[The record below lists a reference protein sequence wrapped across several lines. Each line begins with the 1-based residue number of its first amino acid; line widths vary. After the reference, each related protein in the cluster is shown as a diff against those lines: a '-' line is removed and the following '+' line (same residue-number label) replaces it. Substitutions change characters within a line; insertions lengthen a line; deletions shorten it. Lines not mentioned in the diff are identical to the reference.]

1 MVARVLGLSPEPW
14 LVDPATSLLALIHA
28 AALLAM
34 LCLLHYTPMSAT
46 VADCDVSG
54 DADVGADV
62 TTGADA
68 RTAAYTSRTRACIA
82 DGSCTAPLLAD
93 AGVRH
98 CVSPLQAPAGAS
110 GSGLGYSPP
119 LPPAADSAAAMSAG
133 AASTSAAFAAAPAPA
148 TAAAAADSAAAAP
161 PPPGPR
167 RASRK
172 VEPLAAAAASGSA
185 VCGAAVLAAWFAL
198 TPCFVSM
205 GLLLVGL
212 AALHACPSWPVW
224 TPPATDAAAAVA
236 LRCGMIGPV
245 RGVRW
250 MGGALVMAQ
259 LWTVAQYAVAI
270 ACLTDTSGSPS
281 WAAPHSPLAMV
292 GLRCTPPLPALL
304 LQPGTTAPLN
314 MSLALAAQLGAAA
327 LLAACLRAHLA
338 AVALLSAASV
348 SGGALRTTSS
358 SEVELTAL
366 DDDAAAPSATRRLLC
381 VPTPL
386 RTICSRVAS
395 PLRSARTVLL
405 EALVWQAAKL
415 PILLV
420 LLAGVSSCDLLHA
433 GWLLLALALG
443 ATDARATRRLWPLL
457 RAYTA
462 FAALA
467 QAAYLVASP
476 PTDAADGGIDN
487 GQGHSAFWGELLG
500 LRALP
505 VDPTQLGAAGWDAM
519 GWPLALLLPLA
530 AQAGVYSSA
539 TYHRAAAARGWRLAA
554 AAMAPRAYSRRG
566 LKRMAEEWAETLA
579 PWTSYA
585 ILLVVV
591 LLPPIGLVGLVTLS
605 LLLSLLYV
613 HQSCVLPESRA
624 RLQRPIWLLLAVL
637 MAAAVVMTWA
647 FSVPYIHR
655 ALVAPHGLLGP
666 MCDGPAPPNGSGT
679 FCANVLYDLGLAEQ
693 ADGRAT
699 VAEPRAFNLGLAI
712 TAALAI
718 VAAAQ
723 QRACAT
729 KVRRAAPRA
738 LGARGAVTVYAPPG
752 PLQMRALRWLDG
764 LATLC
769 VPVAIFVAA
778 VHSENVLG
786 ALYLLLVLVGC
797 FGLVRWLWL
806 PAGLLSS
813 AVLVLQYLF
822 QIRLAASWLPA
833 AGCDAAAP
841 PRGCDAI
848 WVGLHRVTSDGFGQ
862 TFADLL
868 ALLAPTVAIQLLA
881 LAMRQFQ
888 LRRRRAE
895 SAAGATVGSV
905 LEALRQRVSAIR
917 HGAAGSSV
925 APDAAARDAA
935 ARDAEAPDGGGVEP
949 PWYVLTARLLRY
961 PLLGLADPLA
971 LLGLMAAAV
980 VRLNLWGLVYVLIA
994 GWLRFGRAGRAS
1006 WLAARAV
1013 LAVAIA
1019 LQYAA
1024 GVSLPPS
1031 VWPEPARRPWDTWGA
1046 DWPPAAATCARLGS
1060 NATTTNGQLT
1070 SGLVCWAGLGGGLSP
1085 WWLSADF
1092 AAFGLCTLR
1101 CAAAPALAAARAAA
1115 PRLDALPR
1123 GAPRVLRAAAA
1134 LECGVLLSA
1143 PALALVALFAL
1154 AALSNLQTAASGLLS
1169 GGYLLLTLGL
1179 LGRHSGLLRSEGR
1192 RWRALHV
1199 YAWLVLLLQLLYQ
1212 APIVPLASPYSCA
1225 ASVAKDESTPLSWC
1239 TLLMSTLGL
1248 FKVPARHR
1256 RRLGARLGL
1265 RLGSQAGG

>member
-1 MVARVLGLSPEPW
+1 MCS
-14 LVDPATSLLALIHA
+14 
-28 AALLAM
+28 
-34 LCLLHYTPMSAT
+34 
-46 VADCDVSG
+46 
-54 DADVGADV
+54 
-62 TTGADA
+62 
-68 RTAAYTSRTRACIA
+68 
-82 DGSCTAPLLAD
+82 
-93 AGVRH
+93 
-98 CVSPLQAPAGAS
+98 
-110 GSGLGYSPP
+110 
-119 LPPAADSAAAMSAG
+119 
-133 AASTSAAFAAAPAPA
+133 
-148 TAAAAADSAAAAP
+148 
-161 PPPGPR
+161 
-167 RASRK
+167 
-172 VEPLAAAAASGSA
+172 
-185 VCGAAVLAAWFAL
+185 AAVLAAWFAL
-198 TPCFVSM
+198 TPCFISM
-205 GLLLVGL
+205 GLLIIGL

-224 TPPATDAAAAVA
+224 TPVTADAAAAVA
-236 LRCGMIGPV
+236 LRCGAIGSL
-245 RGVRW
+245 RGVQW
-250 MGGALVMAQ
+250 MGGALVVAQ
-259 LWTVAQYAVAI
+259 LWTVAQYAIAI

-292 GLRCTPPLPALL
+292 GLRCAPPLPALL
-304 LQPGTTAPLN
+304 LQSGTTAPLN
-314 MSLALAAQLGAAA
+314 MSLALAAQLGAAV

-338 AVALLSAASV
+338 AVALLGAASV
-348 SGGALRTTSS
+348 TGGAMRTTSS
-358 SEVELTAL
+358 SEVELTAI
-366 DDDAAAPSATRRLLC
+366 DDDAAAAPSATRHLLC

-386 RTICSRVAS
+386 RTICSRAAS

-405 EALVWQAAKL
+405 QALVWHAAKPSL
-415 PILLV
+415 LLV

-476 PTDAADGGIDN
+476 PTDAADGGVDN
-487 GQGHSAFWGELLG
+487 GQGHTAIWGELLG

-519 GWPLALLLPLA
+519 AWPLALLLPLA

-539 TYHRAAAARGWRLAA
+539 TYRRAAAARGWRLAA
-554 AAMAPRAYSRRG
+554 AAMAPRTYSGRG
-566 LKRMAEEWAETLA
+566 LERVAKEWAETLG

-585 ILLVVV
+585 ILLIVV

-637 MAAAVVMTWA
+637 MAAAVVMTWT

-679 FCANVLYDLGLAEQ
+679 FCANVLYDLGLDEQ

-699 VAEPRAFNLGLAI
+699 VAEPRAFNIGLAI
-712 TAALAI
+712 TAALTI

-729 KVRRAAPRA
+729 TVRRAAPRA
-738 LGARGAVTVYAPPG
+738 LGARGAVAVYAPPG
-752 PLQMRALRWLDG
+752 PLQMRTLRWLDR

-769 VPVAIFVAA
+769 VPVAVFIAA
-778 VHSENVLG
+778 VHSENLLG
-786 ALYLLLVLVGC
+786 ALYLLLVLVSC

-813 AVLVLQYLF
+813 AVLVMEYLF

-895 SAAGATVGSV
+895 SATGATVGSV
-905 LEALRQRVSAIR
+905 LEVLRQRVSAIH
-917 HGAAGSSV
+917 HGAAGSSA
-925 APDAAARDAA
+925 APDAATPDAA
-935 ARDAEAPDGGGVEP
+935 TPDAGAPDGGGVEP
-949 PWYVLTARLLRY
+949 PWYVLAAQLLRY

-971 LLGLMAAAV
+971 LLGLMTAAV

-1013 LAVAIA
+1013 LAIAIA

-1046 DWPPAAATCARLGS
+1046 DWSPAAATCARLGS
-1060 NATTTNGQLT
+1060 NATTTNGQLA
-1070 SGLVCWAGLGGGLSP
+1070 SGLVCWAGLGGGLSS

-1123 GAPRVLRAAAA
+1123 GAPRMLRAAAA
-1134 LECGVLLSA
+1134 LERGILLSA

-1192 RWRALHV
+1192 RWRMLHM

-1212 APIVPLASPYSCA
+1212 APLVPLAPPYSCA
-1225 ASVAKDESTPLSWC
+1225 ASVAKNESTPLSWC

-1248 FKVPARHR
+1248 FKVPGWA
-1256 RRLGARLGL
+1256 
-1265 RLGSQAGG
+1265 